1 MTRSPHPGAP
11 TSCHPK
17 MAARRITVSRGAEAG
32 PAPSSVRPTGVGLPK
47 GGPAP
52 RRRTARRERGL
63 VSRPRRAGKYL
74 RGRRGESRV
83 LGSRAIHECSCRK
96 SVAEVGEEH
105 LPRSPTRGAARQTEG
120 ERGSTDLGLVSWTR
134 PSRGIR
140 AKGCEERRAN
150 VTGIARLFPR
160 PQGRGS
166 NRWKASWARPGIT
179 SNRVASSGVLAW

>member
-1 MTRSPHPGAP
+1 MCREEPKLVLRRQASGQPGSDCRKVVRRHAGELRIDRGSGSRKRTR
-11 TSCHPK
+11 
-17 MAARRITVSRGAEAG
+17 V
-32 PAPSSVRPTGVGLPK
+32 
-47 GGPAP
+47 
-52 RRRTARRERGL
+52 TAMC
-63 VSRPRRAGKYL
+63 GKDL

-83 LGSRAIHECSCRK
+83 LGSRAIHGCSCRK

-134 PSRGIR
+134 PSRGVR